1 MSEVYEKLMKCYK
14 SVREKTD
21 FVPEAALIL
30 GSGLGDYADDLKIEA
45 SINYADIEGFPVSTV
60 KGHKGRFVFAHV
72 EGVPMVI
79 MQGRVH
85 YYEGYSIKE
94 ISAILH
100 EKEATIG
107 TRLDRA
113 RKKLKDKLESD
124 YYGS

>member
-72 EGVPMVI
+72 EGAELSESV
-79 MQGRVH
+79 RVC
-85 YYEGYSIKE
+85 IRFV
-94 ISAILH
+94 L
-100 EKEATIG
+100 
-107 TRLDRA
+107 R
-113 RKKLKDKLESD
+113 
-124 YYGS
+124 

>member
-60 KGHKGRFVFAHV
+60 EQISRQISRSRL
-72 EGVPMVI
+72 VI
-79 MQGRVH
+79 R
-85 YYEGYSIKE
+85 S
-94 ISAILH
+94 
-100 EKEATIG
+100 
-107 TRLDRA
+107 
-113 RKKLKDKLESD
+113 DKRNRHAL
-124 YYGS
+124 

>member
-60 KGHKGRFVFAHV
+60 KGKICVCPCGGRSYGDHA
-72 EGVPMVI
+72 
-79 MQGRVH
+79 
-85 YYEGYSIKE
+85 
-94 ISAILH
+94 
-100 EKEATIG
+100 G
-107 TRLDRA
+107 TCAL
-113 RKKLKDKLESD
+113 L
-124 YYGS
+124 

>member
-60 KGHKGRFVFAHV
+60 KGHKGKICVCPC
-72 EGVPMVI
+72 G
-79 MQGRVH
+79 GRSYGDH
-85 YYEGYSIKE
+85 
-94 ISAILH
+94 A
-100 EKEATIG
+100 G
-107 TRLDRA
+107 TCAL
-113 RKKLKDKLESD
+113 L
-124 YYGS
+124 